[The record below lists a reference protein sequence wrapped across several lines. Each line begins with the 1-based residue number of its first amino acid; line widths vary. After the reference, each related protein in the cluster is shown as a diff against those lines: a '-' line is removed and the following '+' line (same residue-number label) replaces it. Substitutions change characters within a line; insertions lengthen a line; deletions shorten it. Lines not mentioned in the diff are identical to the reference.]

1 MRRLI
6 LASVTVAAALSAI
19 VVVIAQQHV
28 VSQKEKTF
36 SVETMTVKPGDKVI
50 FKNDDEVTH
59 NVFSNSS
66 GMTFNLTQAPGESS
80 SQVFNAEG
88 SAEVRCAFHTKMKMT
103 IVVKK

>member
-1 MRRLI
+1 MRRVI
-6 LASVTVAAALSAI
+6 FAFMTAAAALSTIA
-19 VVVIAQQHV
+19 VVRAQQNV

-36 SVETMTVKPGDKVI
+36 SVDTMTVKTGDKVI

-80 SQVFNAEG
+80 SQVFNTEG
-88 SAEVRCAFHTKMKMT
+88 TAEVRCAFHTKMKMT